1 MVTLMLREISMAI
14 AKTEKAQALAMV
26 ELALWQILMNI
37 SKMEAELVFLN
48 SAVGLSRSRNSKIV
62 LAFNLM

>member
-37 SKMEAELVFLN
+37 SKMEAELVF
-48 SAVGLSRSRNSKIV
+48 
-62 LAFNLM
+62 FE